1 MELKKSRLLRITKG
15 IGYQGF
21 DDHFAILGL
30 PITANERQVRDRYL
44 MIAKKLH
51 PDVCR
56 LSADEKDLASRF
68 FARLVNPAYFALN
81 RTRERAEYLKVLK
94 LIPKLMLKRNQKIS
108 PQSEVAQNLA
118 KDPNKD
124 SYEQAVVALSILQ
137 YEQMSGFLDFAGDLS
152 ELNLVFLLCNEGCQQ
167 LIAAPSPKTTI
178 EGRPIEGRPI
188 EGTTIGNTAASR
200 PARTGYYD
208 TSGTGATGF
217 SGVARAGG
225 TAGNT
230 AGSKSQADLTK
241 VMAKKHLQE
250 AQALI
255 ARKQWQE
262 AIKELRNALKI
273 DNQNSQAHVLMGTV
287 YMNQNFASMAKAS
300 FQEALKINP
309 KDPVALENLRKLDS
323 QGANKQ
329 GGDTQGRTRSDTQ
342 GRTRGD
348 TQGKTKEDTQ
358 GKTREDTQGSAKKEP
373 KKGGLSSWFSWW

>member
-56 LSADEKDLASRF
+56 LSTDEKDLATRY

-108 PQSEVAQNLA
+108 PQSQVAQNLA
-118 KDPNKD
+118 NDPNRD
-124 SYEQAVVALSILQ
+124 SYEQAIVAISILQ
-137 YEQMSGFLDFAGDLS
+137 YEQMAGFLDYAGDLS
-152 ELNLVFLLCNEGCQQ
+152 ELNLVFLLCNEGCQH
-167 LIAAPSPKTTI
+167 LIAKPTPKAPI

-188 EGTTIGNTAASR
+188 EDTTISNTAASR

-208 TSGTGATGF
+208 TSAAGATGF
-217 SGVARAGG
+217 KGVAGAG
-225 TAGNT
+225 TKTSNAAASN
-230 AGSKSQADLTK
+230 SQADLTK

-255 ARKQWQE
+255 NRKQWQE
-262 AIKELRNALKI
+262 AIKELRNSLKL
-273 DNQNSQAHVLMGTV
+273 DSQNSQGHVMLGIV

-309 KDPVALENLRKLDS
+309 KDPVALENLRKLDG
-323 QGANKQ
+323 QGAKKQ
-329 GGDTQGRTRSDTQ
+329 GGGDTQGRA
-342 GRTRGD
+342 
-348 TQGKTKEDTQ
+348 
-358 GKTREDTQGSAKKEP
+358 REDTQDKAKKEP
-373 KKGGLSSWFSWW
+373 KKGLASWLPWW

>member
-56 LSADEKDLASRF
+56 LSTDEKDLATRY

-118 KDPNKD
+118 NDPNKD
-124 SYEQAVVALSILQ
+124 NYEQAIVAISILQ
-137 YEQMSGFLDFAGDLS
+137 YEQMAGFLDYAGDLS
-152 ELNLVFLLCNEGCQQ
+152 ELNLVFLLCNEGCQH
-167 LIAAPSPKTTI
+167 LIAKPTPKASI

-188 EGTTIGNTAASR
+188 EGTTINNTTATR

-208 TSGTGATGF
+208 TSAAGATGF
-217 SGVARAGG
+217 KGVAGAG
-225 TAGNT
+225 TKTSNAAASN
-230 AGSKSQADLTK
+230 SQADLTK

-255 ARKQWQE
+255 NRKQWQE
-262 AIKELRNALKI
+262 AIKELRNAIKL
-273 DNQNSQAHVLMGTV
+273 DSQNSQGHVLMGIV
-287 YMNQNFASMAKAS
+287 YMNQNFAGMAKAS

-309 KDPVALENLRKLDS
+309 KDPIALENLRKLDS
-323 QGANKQ
+323 QGTKKQ
-329 GGDTQGRTRSDTQ
+329 GGGDTQGRA
-342 GRTRGD
+342 
-348 TQGKTKEDTQ
+348 
-358 GKTREDTQGSAKKEP
+358 REDTRGKAKKEP
-373 KKGGLSSWFSWW
+373 KKGGWLSWW

>member
-56 LSADEKDLASRF
+56 LSTDEKDLATRY

-108 PQSEVAQNLA
+108 PQSELAQNLA
-118 KDPNKD
+118 NDPNKD
-124 SYEQAVVALSILQ
+124 NYEQAIVAISILQ
-137 YEQMSGFLDFAGDLS
+137 YEQMSGFLDYAGDLS
-152 ELNLVFLLCNEGCQQ
+152 ELNLVFLLCNEGCQH
-167 LIAAPSPKTTI
+167 LIAKPTPKITI

-188 EGTTIGNTAASR
+188 EGATISNTTAERSR

-208 TSGTGATGF
+208 TSAAGATSF
-217 SGVARAGG
+217 KGVAG
-225 TAGNT
+225 
-230 AGSKSQADLTK
+230 AGSKTSNAAASNSQADLTK

-255 ARKQWQE
+255 NRKQWQE
-262 AIKELRNALKI
+262 ALKELRNALKI
-273 DNQNSQAHVLMGTV
+273 DSQNSQGHVLMGII
-287 YMNQNFASMAKAS
+287 YMNQNFAGMAKAS

-309 KDPVALENLRKLDS
+309 KDPVALENLRKLDG
-323 QGANKQ
+323 QGTKKQ
-329 GGDTQGRTRSDTQ
+329 GGGDTQGRAR
-342 GRTRGD
+342 
-348 TQGKTKEDTQ
+348 EDTQ
-358 GKTREDTQGSAKKEP
+358 GKAKKEP
-373 KKGGLSSWFSWW
+373 KKGGWLSWW

>member
-56 LSADEKDLASRF
+56 LSSDEKDLATRY

-108 PQSEVAQNLA
+108 PQSELAQNLA
-118 KDPNKD
+118 NDPNRD
-124 SYEQAVVALSILQ
+124 SYEQAIVAISIRQ
-137 YEQMSGFLDFAGDLS
+137 YEQMSGFLDYAGDLS
-152 ELNLVFLLCNEGCQQ
+152 ELNLVFLLCNEGCQH
-167 LIAAPSPKTTI
+167 LIAKPAPKATIEGRPI

-188 EGTTIGNTAASR
+188 EGTTIGNTAAR

-208 TSGTGATGF
+208 TSAAGATGF
-217 SGVARAGG
+217 KGVAGAG
-225 TAGNT
+225 TKTSNAAASN
-230 AGSKSQADLTK
+230 SQADLTK

-255 ARKQWQE
+255 NRKQWQE
-262 AIKELRNALKI
+262 AIKELRNAIKL
-273 DNQNSQAHVLMGTV
+273 DSQNSQGHVLMGIV
-287 YMNQNFASMAKAS
+287 YMNQNFAGMAKAS

-309 KDPVALENLRKLDS
+309 KDPVALENLRKLDA
-323 QGANKQ
+323 QGSKKQ
-329 GGDTQGRTRSDTQ
+329 GGDTQGRV
-342 GRTRGD
+342 
-348 TQGKTKEDTQ
+348 
-358 GKTREDTQGSAKKEP
+358 RENAQEKAKKEP
-373 KKGGLSSWFSWW
+373 KKGGWLSWW

>member
-56 LSADEKDLASRF
+56 LSSDEKDMATRF

-108 PQSEVAQNLA
+108 PQSNVAQNLA
-118 KDPNKD
+118 SDPNKD
-124 SYEQAVVALSILQ
+124 NYEQAVVAISMMQ
-137 YEQMSGFLDFAGDLS
+137 YQQMSQFLDFAGDLS
-152 ELNLVFLLCNEGCQQ
+152 ELNLVFLLCDEGCQH
-167 LIAAPSPKTTI
+167 LISKPIPKINI
-178 EGRPIEGRPI
+178 EGKAIEGKPIEGKAI
-188 EGTTIGNTAASR
+188 ADTTTGNTTIGSR

-208 TSGTGATGF
+208 TSATAGATGF
-217 SGVARAGG
+217 TGIARANSS
-225 TAGNT
+225 GNT
-230 AGSKSQADLTK
+230 AGSSKSQADLTK

-250 AQALI
+250 AQSLI
-255 ARKQWQE
+255 SRKQWQD
-262 AIKELRNALKI
+262 AIKELRNALKL
-273 DNQNSQAHVLMGTV
+273 DAQNSEGHVLLGIV
-287 YMNQNFASMAKAS
+287 YVNQNFAGMAKAS

-309 KDPVALENLRKLDS
+309 KDSVALENLRKLDG
-323 QGANKQ
+323 QGGKKQ
-329 GGDTQGRTRSDTQ
+329 GGDTQGKTRD
-342 GRTRGD
+342 D
-348 TQGKTKEDTQ
+348 TQGK
-358 GKTREDTQGSAKKEP
+358 AKKDP
-373 KKGGLSSWFSWW
+373 NKKSGLASWLSWW

>member
-56 LSADEKDLASRF
+56 LSADEKELASRF

-94 LIPKLMLKRNQKIS
+94 LIPKLMLKRNQKIT

-118 KDPNKD
+118 NDPNKD
-124 SYEQAVVALSILQ
+124 SYEQSIVAISILQ
-137 YEQMSGFLDFAGDLS
+137 YEQMSGFLDYAGDLS
-152 ELNLVFLLCNEGCQQ
+152 ELNLVFLLCNEGCQH
-167 LIAAPSPKTTI
+167 LIAKPSPKATI

-188 EGTTIGNTAASR
+188 EGRPIEGKTIGNTGNTAAGSR

-208 TSGTGATGF
+208 TSGSGATGF
-217 SGVARAGG
+217 TGVGS
-225 TAGNT
+225 GNT
-230 AGSKSQADLTK
+230 AGSTRSQADLSK
-241 VMAKKHLQE
+241 AMAKKHLQE

-262 AIKELRNALKI
+262 ALKELRNALKL
-273 DNQNSQAHVLMGTV
+273 DSQNSQSHVLMGIV

-300 FQEALKINP
+300 FQEALKLNP
-309 KDPVALENLRKLDS
+309 KDPVALENLKKLDG
-323 QGANKQ
+323 QGAKKQ
-329 GGDTQGRTRSDTQ
+329 GGDTQGRAR
-342 GRTRGD
+342 
-348 TQGKTKEDTQ
+348 EDTQ
-358 GKTREDTQGSAKKEP
+358 GKAKKEP
-373 KKGGLSSWFSWW
+373 KKGGWLSWW

>member
-56 LSADEKDLASRF
+56 LSTDEKDLATRY

-108 PQSEVAQNLA
+108 PQSQVAQNLA
-118 KDPNKD
+118 NDPNRD
-124 SYEQAVVALSILQ
+124 SYEQAIVAISILQ
-137 YEQMSGFLDFAGDLS
+137 YEQMAGFLDYAGDLS
-152 ELNLVFLLCNEGCQQ
+152 ELNLVFLLCNEGCQH
-167 LIAAPSPKTTI
+167 LIAKPTPKATI

-188 EGTTIGNTAASR
+188 EDTTISNTAASR

-208 TSGTGATGF
+208 TSAAGATGF
-217 SGVARAGG
+217 KGVAGAG
-225 TAGNT
+225 TKTSNAAASN
-230 AGSKSQADLTK
+230 SQADLTK

-255 ARKQWQE
+255 NRKQWQE
-262 AIKELRNALKI
+262 AIKELRNSLKL
-273 DNQNSQAHVLMGTV
+273 DSQNSQGHVMLGIV

-309 KDPVALENLRKLDS
+309 KDPVALENLRKLDG
-323 QGANKQ
+323 QGAKKQ
-329 GGDTQGRTRSDTQ
+329 GGGDTQGRA
-342 GRTRGD
+342 
-348 TQGKTKEDTQ
+348 
-358 GKTREDTQGSAKKEP
+358 REDTQDKAKKEP
-373 KKGGLSSWFSWW
+373 KKGLASWLPWW

>member
-56 LSADEKDLASRF
+56 LSTDEKDLATRF

-108 PQSEVAQNLA
+108 PQSDVAQNLA
-118 KDPNKD
+118 NAPNKEN
-124 SYEQAVVALSILQ
+124 YEQAVIAISILQ
-137 YEQMSGFLDFAGDLS
+137 YEHMSGFLDFAGDLS
-152 ELNLVFLLCNEGCQQ
+152 ELNLVFLLCNEGCQH
-167 LIAAPSPKTTI
+167 LISKPTPKTSI

-188 EGTTIGNTAASR
+188 EGTAIGNTTASR

-208 TSGTGATGF
+208 TSATGATGF
-217 SGVARAGG
+217 TGVTRPG
-225 TAGNT
+225 GNT
-230 AGSKSQADLTK
+230 SNTAASNSQADLTK

-255 ARKQWQE
+255 ARKQWQD
-262 AIKELRNALKI
+262 AIKELRNAIKI
-273 DNQNSQAHVLMGTV
+273 DSQNSQGHVLLGIV
-287 YMNQNFASMAKAS
+287 YMNQNLTSMAKAS

-309 KDPVALENLRKLDS
+309 KDPVASENLRKLDG
-323 QGANKQ
+323 QGSKH
-329 GGDTQGRTRSDTQ
+329 GGDPQGS
-342 GRTRGD
+342 TRGN
-348 TQGKTKEDTQ
+348 TLGKTKEDTQ
-358 GKTREDTQGSAKKEP
+358 GTAKKEP
-373 KKGGLSSWFSWW
+373 KKGGLGSWLSWW